1 MDGIDL
7 HGIILGIYMVLY
19 GIILGIIWY
28 YITNRSSNTYLWYYI
43 D

>member
-19 GIILGIIWY
+19 GIILGIYMVLYGI
-28 YITNRSSNTYLWYYI
+28 I
-43 D
+43 